1 MNYLRIGTSLALCV
15 LLGLRAGEYGAQ
27 QQPSATGGV
36 IRIDVNL
43 VQVDAVVTD
52 RNGKA
57 VTNLT
62 RDDFEILQD
71 GQPQKITAFE
81 FVEVK
86 NRAAMLDELRFEVVE
101 RSPVVGVPPPPRH
114 TMLKREDIRRT
125 LALVVDDLALSFDS
139 VVRVREALK
148 KWVNTEMQEGD
159 LVALIRTSAG
169 MGSLQRFTMEKQ
181 VLSTAIDLIRYQ
193 PGKVGVSSF
202 APATGAPPPVV
213 NPETGEIVV
222 NPETGQIVRD
232 AIDRSIFEDELEHAY
247 TVGSLGAIQYV
258 IRGLQ
263 DLPGRKSLILFSE
276 SMKFTYLDGSTLVRS
291 TSQTNA
297 TSDARIRKLADE
309 ANRSS
314 VVIYAIDPRGVI
326 NTGLSAEDDLSGMT
340 VQEINQVSADR
351 AQRLIESRDGM
362 IELSQKT
369 GGLFVRDNNDMTRA
383 LRTAVDDGDGYYLLG
398 YQPDIFTFEQ
408 SQKSAFHS
416 IKVRVKNPN
425 LTVRSRT
432 GFYGKADADRAVPAT
447 LQTQITSALG
457 SPFASDDLR
466 VRLTGLFSPG
476 EKTPSSIEAMLHIDA
491 RDLTFSDGPDGS
503 KKAGGEIVAVTF
515 DGEGEQV
522 DTMARSW
529 TVTIPKDAY
538 DKVLAAGLVY
548 TAIVPVKKPGGYQL
562 RTVVRDSGSQK
573 IGSAMQFIEVPDVK
587 KNRLTLSGILMGAML
602 PKSGDETPGVSQDR
616 TQVEGTPAVRVFR
629 SGAVIQYAYK
639 VVNATLDVDK
649 RPQLESE
656 LRLFKDGKLIYSGR
670 GGAIAPFT
678 VKDSKQLVVTGQ
690 FQLKQI
696 PAGDY
701 TMQMI
706 VEDSLRH
713 DKYRLAAQAMDFQIR
728 N

>member
-1 MNYLRIGTSLALCV
+1 MNYLRTGTSLVLCV
-15 LLGLRAGEYGAQ
+15 LLGLRAGQYGAQ
-27 QQPSATGGV
+27 QPPATGGV

-52 RNGKA
+52 LKGKA

-86 NRAAMLDELRFEVVE
+86 NRAAMLDDLRLEVVP
-101 RSPVVGVPPPPRH
+101 RSPLVGVPPPPRH

-125 LALVVDDLALSFDS
+125 IALVVDDLALSFDS

-148 KWVNTEMQEGD
+148 KWVTYEMQEGD

-193 PGKVGVSSF
+193 PGKIGVSSF
-202 APATGAPPPVV
+202 ASATGAPPPVV
-213 NPETGEIVV
+213 DPVTGEVV
-222 NPETGQIVRD
+222 VDPETGQILRD
-232 AIDRSIFEDELEHAY
+232 AIDRSVFEDELEHAY

-258 IRGLQ
+258 IRGLH

-276 SMKFTYLDGSTLVRS
+276 SMKFTYLEGSTMVRS
-291 TSQTNA
+291 FSQTNA

-309 ANRSS
+309 ASRSS

-326 NTGLSAEDDLSGMT
+326 NTALSAEDNLSGMT
-340 VQEINQVSADR
+340 VQEMNQITSDR
-351 AQRLIESRDGM
+351 SQRLIESRDGM

-369 GGLFVRDNNDMTRA
+369 GGLFVHDDNDMTRA
-383 LRTAVDDGDGYYLLG
+383 LRKAVDDGDGYYLLG
-398 YQPDIFTFEQ
+398 YQPDLFTFEQ
-408 SQKSAFHS
+408 SRKSAFHS
-416 IKVRVKNPN
+416 IKVRVKNPD

-447 LQTQITSALG
+447 RRTQITSALA

-476 EKTPSSIEAMLHIDA
+476 DKGTSSVEAMLHIDA
-491 RDLTFSDGPDGS
+491 RDLTFSDEPDGTR
-503 KKAGGEIVAVTF
+503 KAGGEIVAVTF

-529 TVTIPKDAY
+529 TVTIPGEIF
-538 DKVLAAGLVY
+538 DKVLTAGLIY
-548 TAIVPVKKPGGYQL
+548 TATVPVKKPGGYQL
-562 RTVVRDSGSQK
+562 RAVVRDSGSQK

-587 KNRLTLSGILMGAML
+587 KNRLTLSGIVMGATL
-602 PKSGDETPGVSQDR
+602 PKSGDENSGATLDR
-616 TQVEGTPAVRVFR
+616 TKVEGTPAVRIFR

-639 VVNATLDVDK
+639 VLNATLDVDK
-649 RPQLESE
+649 EPQLESV
-656 LRLFKDGKLIYSGR
+656 LRLFKDGKIVYSGR
-670 GGAIAPFT
+670 SSAIASTP
-678 VKDSKQLVVTGQ
+678 VKNSKQLVVAGQ
-690 FQLKQI
+690 FQLNQI

-701 TMQMI
+701 TMQLI

-713 DKYRLAAQAMDFQIR
+713 DKYRLAAQAIDFQIR

>member
-1 MNYLRIGTSLALCV
+1 MNYLRTPTSLALCV

-27 QQPSATGGV
+27 QTPATGGV

-52 RNGKA
+52 RKGKA

-81 FVEVK
+81 FVAVK
-86 NRAAMLDELRFEVVE
+86 NRAAMLDDLRFEVVPP
-101 RSPVVGVPPPPRH
+101 SPLVGVPPPPRH

-125 LALVVDDLALSFDS
+125 MALVVDDLALSFDS

-148 KWVNTEMQEGD
+148 KWVSDEMQQGD

-181 VLSTAIDLIRYQ
+181 VLSAAIDLIRYQ
-193 PGKVGVSSF
+193 PGKIGVSSF
-202 APATGAPPPVV
+202 APATGAPPPAVDPAGEPLFD
-213 NPETGEIVV
+213 PES
-222 NPETGQIVRD
+222 GQILRD
-232 AIDRSIFEDELEHAY
+232 AIDRSVFEDELEHAY

-258 IRGLQ
+258 IRGLH

-276 SMKFTYLDGSTLVRS
+276 SMKFTYLDGASMVR
-291 TSQTNA
+291 TSAQTNA

-309 ANRSS
+309 ASRSS

-326 NTGLSAEDDLSGMT
+326 NTALSAEDNLTDMT
-340 VQEINQVSADR
+340 VQEINKITSER

-369 GGLFVRDNNDMTRA
+369 GGLFVQDENDMTRA
-383 LRTAVDDGDGYYLLG
+383 LRKAVDDGDGYYLLG

-416 IKVRVKNPN
+416 IKVRVKNPE

-432 GFYGKADADRAVPAT
+432 GFYGKADDDRSVPVT
-447 LQTQITSALG
+447 RKTQITSALA

-476 EKTPSSIEAMLHIDA
+476 DKGTSSIEAMIHIDA
-491 RDLTFSDGPDGS
+491 RDLAFSDEPDGS

-515 DGEGEQV
+515 DGEGDQV
-522 DTMARSW
+522 DTVARSW
-529 TVTIPKDAY
+529 TVTVPKETY
-538 DKVLAAGLVY
+538 DKVLTAGLVY
-548 TAIVPVKKPGGYQL
+548 TANVPVKKPGGYQL
-562 RTVVRDSGSQK
+562 RTVVRDAGNQK
-573 IGSAMQFIEVPDVK
+573 VGSAMQFIEVPDVK
-587 KNRLTLSGILMGAML
+587 KNRLTMSGIVMGAAL
-602 PKSGDETPGVSQDR
+602 PKSGDQSSGAPPDR
-616 TQVEGTPAVRVFR
+616 AQVEGTPAVRIFR
-629 SGAVIQYAYK
+629 PGAVIQYAYK
-639 VVNATLDVDK
+639 VLNATLDVDK
-649 RPQLESE
+649 QPQLASV
-656 LRLFKDGKLIYSGR
+656 LRLFKDGKLVYSDR
-670 GGAIAPFT
+670 GGAIASAA
-678 VKDSKQLVVTGQ
+678 VKNSKQLVIAGQ
-690 FQLKQI
+690 VQLRQI
-696 PAGDY
+696 AAGDY
-701 TMQMI
+701 TMQLI
-706 VEDSLRH
+706 VEDNLRH
-713 DKYRLAAQAMDFQIR
+713 DKYRLAAQAIDFQIK